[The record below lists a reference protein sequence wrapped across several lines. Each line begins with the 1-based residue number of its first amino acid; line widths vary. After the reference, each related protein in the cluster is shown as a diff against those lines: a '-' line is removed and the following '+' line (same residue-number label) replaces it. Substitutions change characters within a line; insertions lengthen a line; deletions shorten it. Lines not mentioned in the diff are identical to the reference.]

1 MEGACG
7 RGGQVTRTVCA
18 GLLTLV
24 ISSPASA
31 FGQSAQ
37 GDDADARMAL
47 PGAVAVRVPSAPTI
61 DGHVLDDPAW
71 AAIPPVTG
79 FSQTTP
85 EEGQPAS
92 ERTEVRITY
101 LNDTLYVGVVLYD
114 SDPSTIIVSDS
125 RRDSPLTE
133 TDSFQII
140 LDTYLDQQNGFV
152 FGTNPSGLEYDGQ
165 VTNEGQGSGGF
176 GGGGGR
182 GGVRGGGGGRQQR
195 GAGRGFNLN
204 WDGSWEVQT
213 QISEIGWS
221 AEFAIPF
228 RTLRYPNG
236 TAQIWGLNFQR
247 NIRRRNETAFWAPLP
262 RQYNLY
268 RLSLAGQLTGLQV
281 PAQRNLKIVPYLLGD
296 AVHSDIANNG
306 TPLLGDAGVDLKY
319 SITPSLT
326 FDATYNTDFAQVEV
340 DDQQINL
347 DRFNLFFPEK
357 RPFFLENAGLFG
369 VGSSGSAELFF
380 SRRIGIGP
388 GGVVIPIL
396 GGGRLSGQVG
406 GNLNVGLL
414 SMQTEGIEG
423 VAPSNNFTVARV
435 RKDLANRSNVGAI
448 FVNRQASGDLAGV
461 DDYNRTVGVDGRWGI
476 GQNTTMTGFAART
489 ETPDLTGNEHA
500 YSLGYAYNSQAWRL
514 NYTYTEVGENFN
526 PEVGFLRRRGFRS
539 VSAFTFYTFRLSPE
553 APLKLHE
560 IRPHVI
566 WNSFWDF
573 DGFQETSRA
582 HIDSHWEFKGGAEIH
597 TGMNLTTEGVSTAFE
612 IFPGVIVPPGTY
624 DHREA
629 AIVAMSNQGAALSG
643 QVRITAGGFFGG
655 DRLAISPSVRL
666 RVGEAFN
673 TEVGLSRNDID
684 LPFGAFVTNLIIS
697 RTSYSF
703 TPRVFIQSLIQY
715 NDRDDLWSANLRF
728 GVLGQANTG
737 LFLVYND
744 TRGLN
749 GLTPETA
756 GRSLTLKYSH
766 LFDIFQ

>member
-1 MEGACG
+1 MDSVCSKS
-7 RGGQVTRTVCA
+7 RQVARTVCA

-24 ISSPASA
+24 VSSSVPA

-37 GDDADARMAL
+37 RDDSDARVAF
-47 PGAVAVRVPSAPTI
+47 PGAVAVRVPSAPVI
-61 DGHVLDDPAW
+61 DGRVLDDPAW
-71 AAIPPVTG
+71 TSIEPVTG
-79 FSQTTP
+79 FRQTTP
-85 EEGQPAS
+85 EDGAAAS
-92 ERTEVRITY
+92 ERTEVRVAY
-101 LNDTLYVGVVLYD
+101 SNDTLYFGVVCYD

-140 LDTYLDQQNGFV
+140 FDTYLDQQNGFV

-176 GGGGGR
+176 GSFTGGG
-182 GGVRGGGGGRQQR
+182 GGGGGRQQR

-213 QISEIGWS
+213 EVSEIGWS

-228 RTLRYPNG
+228 RTLRYPTG
-236 TAQIWGLNFQR
+236 TAQTWGLNFQR
-247 NIRRRNETAFWAPLP
+247 NIRRRNETAFWAALP

-268 RLSLAGQLTGLQV
+268 RLSLAGQLTGLEV
-281 PAQRNLKIVPYLLGD
+281 PAQRNLKIVPYVLGN
-296 AVHSDIANNG
+296 AIHSDFADTG
-306 TPLLGDAGVDLKY
+306 TPLFGDTGVDLKY
-319 SITPSLT
+319 SVTPSLT

-369 VGSSGSAELFF
+369 VGNSGSTELFF

-388 GGVVIPIL
+388 GGEVIPIL

-406 GNLNVGLL
+406 GNVNVGLL
-414 SMQTEGIEG
+414 NMQTEGIEG
-423 VAPSNNFTVARV
+423 VAPSNNFTVGRV
-435 RKDLANRSNVGAI
+435 RKDLPNRSNVGVI
-448 FVNRQASGDLAGV
+448 FVNRQASGDLARE
-461 DDYNRTVGVDGRWGI
+461 DDYNRTFGVDGRWGI
-476 GQNTTMTGFAART
+476 GENTTITGFAART
-489 ETPDLTGNEHA
+489 QTPGLVGNEHA
-500 YSLGYAYNSQAWRL
+500 YSLNYGYNSQEWRL
-514 NYTYTEVGENFN
+514 NYSYTEVGENFN
-526 PEVGFLRRRGFRS
+526 PEVGFLRRRGFRNA
-539 VSAFTFYTFRLSPE
+539 SAFTFYTFRLSPE

-560 IRPHVI
+560 IRPHVL

-573 DGFQETSRA
+573 DGFQETMFA
-582 HIDSHWEFKGGAEIH
+582 HIDSHWEFKGGAEVH
-597 TGMNLTTEGVSTAFE
+597 TGMNLRTEGVTQAFE
-612 IFPGVIVPPGTY
+612 IFPGVIVPPDTY
-624 DHREA
+624 DDSEA
-629 AIVAMSNQGAALSG
+629 QIVAMSNQGAALSG
-643 QVRITAGGFFGG
+643 QVRITRGGFFGG
-655 DRLAISPSVRL
+655 DRFAVSPSVRL

-673 TEVGLSRNDID
+673 TEVGLSRNDIS
-684 LPFGAFVTNLIIS
+684 LPFGDFVTNLIIS
-697 RTSYSF
+697 RTSFSF

-715 NDRDDLWSANLRF
+715 NDRADLWSANLRF

-744 TRGLN
+744 TRGLD

-766 LFDIFQ
+766 LFDIFR

>member
-1 MEGACG
+1 MYSVRRKSRPVAL
-7 RGGQVTRTVCA
+7 TMCA
-18 GLLTLV
+18 GLALV
-24 ISSPASA
+24 IASPVCAA
-31 FGQSAQ
+31 EQSAQ
-37 GDDADARMAL
+37 SDDSDASVTF
-47 PGAVAVRVPSAPTI
+47 PGVVAVQVPSAPI
-61 DGHVLDDPAW
+61 MDGQVLTDPAW
-71 AAIPPVTG
+71 TGVEPVTG
-79 FSQTTP
+79 FRQTTP
-85 EEGQPAS
+85 EEGAPAT
-92 ERTEVRITY
+92 ERTEVRVAY
-101 LNDTLYVGVVLYD
+101 SNDTLYFGVVCYD

-176 GGGGGR
+176 GSFTG
-182 GGVRGGGGGRQQR
+182 GGGGGRQQ
-195 GAGRGFNLN
+195 GGSGRGFNLN

-213 QISEIGWS
+213 QVSDIGWS

-228 RTLRYPNG
+228 RTLRYP
-236 TAQIWGLNFQR
+236 TEASQTWGLNFQR
-247 NIRRRNETAFWAPLP
+247 NIRRRNETAFWAALP

-268 RLSLAGQLTGLQV
+268 RLSLAGQLTGLEV
-281 PAQRNLKIVPYLLGD
+281 PAQRNLKIVPYVLGD
-296 AVHSDIANNG
+296 AIHSESADNG
-306 TPLLGDAGVDLKY
+306 TPLFGDAGVDLKY
-319 SITPSLT
+319 SLTPSLT

-369 VGSSGSAELFF
+369 VGNSGSTELFF

-388 GGVVIPIL
+388 DGVPIPIL

-406 GNLNVGLL
+406 GNVNVGLL

-423 VAPSNNFTVARV
+423 VAPSNNFTVGRV
-435 RKDLANRSNVGAI
+435 RKDLPNRSNVGAI
-448 FVNRQASGDLAGV
+448 FVNRQASGDLADV
-461 DDYNRTVGVDGRWGI
+461 DDYNRTFGVDGRWGI
-476 GQNTTMTGFAART
+476 GENTTVTGFAART
-489 ETPDLTGNEHA
+489 QTPGLVGNEHA
-500 YSLGYAYNSQAWRL
+500 YSLSYGYNSQEWRL
-514 NYTYTEVGENFN
+514 NYSFTEVGENFN
-526 PEVGFLRRRGFRS
+526 PEVGFLRRRGFRNA
-539 VSAFTFYTFRLSPE
+539 SAFTFYTFRLSPE

-560 IRPHVI
+560 IRPHVL

-573 DGFQETSRA
+573 DGFKETMFV
-582 HIDSHWEFKGGAEIH
+582 HIDSHWEFKGGAEVH
-597 TGMNLTTEGVSTAFE
+597 TGMNLRTEGVTEAFE

-624 DHREA
+624 DDHETQ
-629 AIVAMSNQGAALSG
+629 IVAMSNQGAALSG
-643 QVRITAGGFFGG
+643 QVRFTAGGFFGG
-655 DRLAISPSVRL
+655 DRLAVSPSVRL

-673 TEVGLSRNDID
+673 TEVGVSRNDIS
-684 LPFGAFVTNLIIS
+684 LPFGDFVTNLIIS
-697 RTSYSF
+697 RTSFSF

-715 NDRDDLWSANLRF
+715 NDRADLWSANLRF

-744 TRGLN
+744 TRGLSD
-749 GLTPETA
+749 LTPETA

-766 LFDIFQ
+766 LFDVFR

>member
-1 MEGACG
+1 MDSVC
-7 RGGQVTRTVCA
+7 TRSRPVALTVCL
-18 GLLTLV
+18 GFLMLV
-24 ISSPASA
+24 VLCPADA
-31 FGQSAQ
+31 LGQLAQ
-37 GDDADARMAL
+37 GDGSDASAAV
-47 PGAVAVRVPSAPTI
+47 PGASAVRIPSAPLI
-61 DGHVLDDPAW
+61 DGQVLDDPAW
-71 AAIPPVTG
+71 TGIEPITG
-79 FSQTTP
+79 FRQTTP
-85 EEGQPAS
+85 VEGAPAS
-92 ERTEVRITY
+92 ERTEVRVSY
-101 LNDTLYVGVVLYD
+101 SNDTLYVGVVCFD

-140 LDTYLDQQNGFV
+140 FDTYLDQQNGFV

-165 VTNEGQGSGGF
+165 VTSEGQGSGGF
-176 GGGGGR
+176 AGFG
-182 GGVRGGGGGRQQR
+182 GGGGGRQQR
-195 GAGRGFNLN
+195 GTGRGFNLN
-204 WDGSWEVQT
+204 WDGSWTVQT
-213 QISEIGWS
+213 QVSEIGWS

-228 RTLRYPNG
+228 RTLRYP
-236 TAQIWGLNFQR
+236 TETSQTWGLNFQR

-268 RLSLAGQLTGLQV
+268 RLSLAGQLTGLEV

-296 AVHSDIANNG
+296 AVHSDLANNG

-347 DRFNLFFPEK
+347 NRFNLFLPEK

-369 VGSSGSAELFF
+369 VGNSGSTELFF
-380 SRRIGIGP
+380 SRRIGIGS
-388 GGVVIPIL
+388 GGVAIPIL
-396 GGGRLSGQVG
+396 AGGRLSGQVG

-423 VAPSNNFTVARV
+423 VAPSNNFTVGRV
-435 RKDLANRSNVGAI
+435 RKDLQNRSNIGAI
-448 FVNRQASGDLAGV
+448 FVNRQASGRLAGV
-461 DDYNRTVGVDGRWGI
+461 DDYNRTFGVDGRWGI
-476 GQNTTMTGFAART
+476 GQNTTISGFAART
-489 ETPDLTGNEHA
+489 ETPDLVGDEHA
-500 YSLGYAYNSQAWRL
+500 YSLSYAYSSQEWRL
-514 NYTYTEVGENFN
+514 NYSYTEVGDNFN
-526 PEVGFLRRRGFRS
+526 PEVGFLRRRGYRS
-539 VSAFTFYTFRLSPE
+539 VSAFTFYTFRLSPD

-560 IRPHVI
+560 IRPHVT

-573 DGFQETSRA
+573 GGFQETSFA

-597 TGMNLTTEGVSTAFE
+597 TGMNLATEGVTETFE
-612 IFPGVIVPPGTY
+612 IFPGVFVPPDTY
-624 DHREA
+624 VHKEA

-655 DRLAISPSVRL
+655 DRLAISPSIRL
-666 RVGEAFN
+666 RVGDAFN
-673 TEVGLSRNDID
+673 TDVGISRNDINS
-684 LPFGAFVTNLIIS
+684 PFGAFVTNLIIS
-697 RTSYSF
+697 RTSFSF

-715 NDRDDLWSANLRF
+715 NDRADLWSANLRF

-749 GLTPETA
+749 GLTPGTA
-756 GRSLTLKYSH
+756 GRSLTLKYSR
-766 LFDIFQ
+766 LFDIFR